1 MSQIA
6 SGHSH
11 GHDAHAH
18 DHANGH
24 GHGPVIKLNDSAVR
38 GGLGKLAPALWF
50 VGVVGLVVAM
60 LGANT
65 TGEHGKV
72 HALAAYHVGFLFA
85 LGLSLG
91 CLGLTMILHQ
101 VNAGWSATFR
111 RQAENIASLIPIV
124 LALFLPIVILEVFV
138 FHGAL
143 FHWMHEGVVEMDPV
157 LRKKA
162 GFLNVGRWLAFAAIY
177 FIIWTLL
184 ATKLRGYSVRQDT
197 TGDKWLTAKARKMSS
212 YGLLLFALTTAFASF
227 DWLMTM
233 DPHWF
238 STMFG
243 VYFFAGCIMSSV
255 ALLIIVL
262 GLLRMNG
269 KLEGIV
275 TAEHFHDL
283 GKLLL
288 AFTIFWAYITFC
300 QYFLIW
306 YANIPEETSFYNF
319 RAQGGYEKLGLILCF
334 GHFIIPFVIL
344 LFRNVKRN
352 YKLLMC
358 VAAWQL
364 AMHAVD
370 LLYMVRPIARHT
382 NLGQHIWLD
391 ILGLLGPLC
400 IFLGFVAWRVG
411 TAPLIPLKDPRLAEA
426 LSHKNYV

>member
-6 SGHSH
+6 SGHAH
-11 GHDAHAH
+11 AHNGDAHAH
-18 DHANGH
+18 GH
-24 GHGPVIKLNDSAVR
+24 HGPALNLNDSAVR

-65 TGEHGKV
+65 TEGGKG
-72 HALAAYHVGFLFA
+72 HALAAYHVGFLFS
-85 LGLSLG
+85 LGLALG
-91 CLGLTMILHQ
+91 CLGLTMILQ
-101 VNAGWSATFR
+101 QFNAGWSAAIR
-111 RQAENIASLIPIV
+111 RQAENVASLIPVV
-124 LALFLPIVILEVFV
+124 LLLFLPVVLLEVFV
-138 FHGAL
+138 FHGKL

-162 GFLNVGRWLAFAAIY
+162 GYLNVGRWLAFAAIY
-177 FIIWTLL
+177 FTLWTFL
-184 ATKLRGYSVRQDT
+184 ATKLRGYSTLQDT
-197 TGDKWLTAKARKMSS
+197 TGDKWLTAKARRMSS
-212 YGLLLFALTTAFASF
+212 YGLLLFALSTAFASF

-243 VYFFAGCIMSSV
+243 VYFFAGGMMSCI
-255 ALLIIVL
+255 ALIIVIL
-262 GLLRMNG
+262 GLLRMQG
-269 KLEGIV
+269 KLEGVV

-283 GKLLL
+283 GKLLF
-288 AFTIFWAYITFC
+288 AFTVFWAYVTFC

-306 YANIPEETSFYNF
+306 YSNIPEETSFYNL
-319 RAQGGYEKLGLILCF
+319 RAHGGYEKLGIILCF

-344 LFRNVKRN
+344 LFRGVKRN
-352 YKLLMC
+352 YKLLML
-358 VAAWQL
+358 VALWQL

-370 LLYMVRPIARHT
+370 LLYMVRPIVHDT
-382 NLGQHIWLD
+382 HFGEHIWLD

-411 TAPLIPLKDPRLAEA
+411 TAPLVPLKDPRLHEA
-426 LSHKNYV
+426 LAHKNYV